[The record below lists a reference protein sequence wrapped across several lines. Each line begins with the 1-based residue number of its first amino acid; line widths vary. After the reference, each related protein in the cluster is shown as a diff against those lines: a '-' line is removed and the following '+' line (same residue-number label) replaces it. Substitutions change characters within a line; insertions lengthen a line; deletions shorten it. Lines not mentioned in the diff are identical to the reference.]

1 MIIGGYAEND
11 CHYKSVKELIENLV
25 DCRKCNCNFLLNTG
39 LKGNGSVNSMDACI
53 LKEIGKWVKAN
64 KEFIYEAKA
73 CDIKAKNADILQ
85 GKSCYY
91 AVVKNVPMS
100 ADPNVQR
107 AECEGQVCIEMEIER
122 AEWLDN
128 GEEIEVENGEFDIK
142 PFSIWSEFFYAY
154 S

>member
-1 MIIGGYAEND
+1 
-11 CHYKSVKELIENLV
+11 LIENLL

-91 AVVKNVPMS
+91 AVIKNVPMS

-128 GEEIEVENGEFDIK
+128 GEEIEVENGKFDIK
-142 PFSIWSEFFYAY
+142 PFQYGQSFSIRIAKFNKN
-154 S
+154 